1 MFWPIV
7 LSHKIDEESP
17 LYTMSARTINE
28 ITFEIIITMEGI
40 TPETGNTVQVGQ
52 VINKE
57 LLAVDNIFPG
67 AHFLSS

>member
-57 LLAVDNIFPG
+57 LLAVDNIFLG

>member
-57 LLAVDNIFPG
+57 LLAVDNIFLG
-67 AHFLSS
+67 AHILSS